1 MDEIKNQGEGDRASA
16 RRYDRNAERFV
27 KDGNVEP
34 AAKSAEQFVEQ
45 HPAEASRDERKAKR
59 GPSGLP
65 TLDELI
71 AKGRQLVA
79 RLRERFADH
88 SRK

>member
-1 MDEIKNQGEGDRASA
+1 MDEIKNQGEGDRESA

-27 KDGNVEP
+27 KDGKVEP

-45 HPAEASRDERKAKR
+45 HAAEASRDERTAKR

-65 TLDELI
+65 TFDELV
-71 AKGRQLVA
+71 AKGRQMLA
-79 RLRERFADH
+79 RLRERFAG
-88 SRK
+88 K

>member
-1 MDEIKNQGEGDRASA
+1 MDEIKNQGEGDRVSA
-16 RRYDRNAERFV
+16 RRYDRHVESYV
-27 KDGNVEP
+27 KDGKVEP
-34 AAKSAEQFVEQ
+34 AAREAENYVEA
-45 HPAEASRDERKAKR
+45 HPAEARADERKAKR

-79 RLRERFADH
+79 RLRERFSA
-88 SRK
+88 K